1 MEKADIY
8 TGAQTKPST
17 LCW

>member
-1 MEKADIY
+1 MGNADIY